1 MTNHADA
8 VEQLTDG
15 WRKAMG
21 VRVVVATEEECVVEM
36 DVGPQHLQ
44 PLGIVHGGVHA
55 GLVETAA
62 SIGAGVWAMTRGM
75 TVVGLENHTSFIH
88 AVRGGKLVATAKP
101 LTRGRR
107 SQAWEVVVKD
117 ETGRIAS
124 TGRLR
129 LLVLQPDSDLAGE
142 KPTAR

>member
-1 MTNHADA
+1 MTNYADE
-8 VEQLTDG
+8 VEKLSDG
-15 WRKAMG
+15 WRAAMG

-36 DVGPQHLQ
+36 VVGPQHLQ

-75 TVVGLENHTSFIH
+75 TVVGLENHTSFVH

-101 LTRGRR
+101 ITRGRR
-107 SQAWEVVVKD
+107 SQAWEVRVED
-117 ETGRIAS
+117 ENGRIAIPEA
-124 TGRLR
+124 L
-129 LLVLQPDSDLAGE
+129 
-142 KPTAR
+142 

>member
-1 MTNHADA
+1 MTNYADE
-8 VEQLTDG
+8 VEKLSDG
-15 WRKAMG
+15 WRAAMG

-36 DVGPQHLQ
+36 VVGPQHLQ

-75 TVVGLENHTSFIH
+75 TVVGLENHTSFVH

-101 LTRGRR
+101 ITRGRR
-107 SQAWEVVVKD
+107 SQAWEVRVED
-117 ETGRIAS
+117 ENGRIAS
-124 TGRLR
+124 TGRVR
-129 LLVLQPDSDLAGE
+129 LLVLQPDADLAGE
-142 KPTAR
+142 KPRAR